1 MLRHLALSLALI
13 TPLGVA
19 SAQDVDAESSPRRLR
34 LFLDCHTNC
43 DLSYLRTE
51 LPVVEWVT
59 DRTVANLHVIA
70 TGLSTGAGGR
80 EVTLTFLGRGI
91 LAGRSDTV
99 RFATPPD
106 ASDDEERREFARVLR
121 LGVVR
126 YLLATRQ
133 ATTLAVEGEARD
145 GDLPLLED
153 DPWNHWVFTVGSN
166 FEFDA
171 ESQETQYQFGAD
183 LSASRTTDQWKMRFD
198 LRGDL
203 DRTTFTLDDGETFS
217 ARRDEWS
224 GETLIARSV
233 GPHWAV
239 GGVAEVGSS
248 KPDNLDFRVRV
259 APAVEWDLFPYAEAT
274 RRQFI
279 LVYSMGLT
287 RYDYVDMTI
296 YDRLAETRVDHE
308 LRIAYESR
316 QPWGNARLS
325 GGASAYLDDWSR
337 NRLSASGGLEVR
349 IARGL
354 AFDVEASYAR
364 VRDQITLRK
373 GDASD
378 EEIFLRLREL
388 ATDYE
393 AGVELGLSYTFG
405 SFSNS
410 VVNPRFDEVD

>member
-1 MLRHLALSLALI
+1 MLRRLALSLALLV
-13 TPLGVA
+13 PAGSAV
-19 SAQDVDAESSPRRLR
+19 AQDPEPSPRRVR
-34 LFLDCHTNC
+34 LFLDCHTDC
-43 DLSYLRTE
+43 DPSYLRTA
-51 LPVVEWVT
+51 LPVVDWVT
-59 DRTVANLHVIA
+59 DRTVATLHVIA

-80 EVTLTFLGRGI
+80 EVTLTFLGRGP
-91 LAGRSDTV
+91 LAGRADTV
-99 RFATPPD
+99 RFATTPD
-106 ASDDEERREFARVLR
+106 ATDEERRREFARVLR
-121 LGVVR
+121 LGMVR
-126 YLLATRQ
+126 YLLATRE
-133 ATTLAVEGEARD
+133 AGTLQVEGEALAAD
-145 GDLPLLED
+145 PATSA
-153 DPWNHWVFTVGSN
+153 DPWNHWVFSVGSN

-171 ESQETQYQFGAD
+171 ESQETQYRLGAD
-183 LSASRTTDQWKMRFD
+183 LSAYRTTEDWKLRFD
-198 LRGDL
+198 LGGDL
-203 DRTTFTLDDGETFS
+203 DRTTFTLDDGDTFA
-217 ARRDEWS
+217 ARRDEWQ

-233 GPHWAV
+233 GDHWAV
-239 GGVAEVGSS
+239 GGVGEAGSS

-259 APAVEWDLFPYAEAT
+259 APALEWDLFPYAEAT

-279 LVYSMGLT
+279 LVYSLGLT
-287 RYDYVDMTI
+287 RYDYVDPTI
-296 YDRLAETRVDHE
+296 YDRMAETRLDHE

-316 QPWGNARLS
+316 QPWGNARVS
-325 GGASAYLDDWSR
+325 GGASAFLDDWSR
-337 NRLSASGGLEVR
+337 NRLSASGSVEVR

-354 AFDVEASYAR
+354 AFDVEASYTR